1 MGEENIINGGLFFIK
16 NDGATE
22 KLCDIKDI
30 SEFDSEP
37 NEDVAIKRFDYTK
50 SIEFTIRLSRKS
62 IRRLNNLMM
71 WNWRAKGHLR
81 RKALHRAVLL
91 YLKGMRKCRKK

>member
-16 NDGATE
+16 DDETTE
-22 KLCDIKDI
+22 KLCDIKNI

-37 NEDVAIKRFDYTK
+37 NEDVVIKRFDFTK
-50 SIEFTIRLSRKS
+50 PIEFTIRPSRRA
-62 IRRLNNLMM
+62 IRRLNNLIM

-81 RKALHRAVLL
+81 REALDRAALL
-91 YLKGMRKCRKK
+91 YLKGMRKCL